1 MGLQIK
7 EIISVA
13 ENILR
18 ESGGSDYKTDAE
30 MLLSHAIKYD
40 QQKIFMNWAKEVDD
54 DHAEIFFAMVQNR
67 AEGTPTQY
75 LTNEQVFKG
84 QSFYVDENVLIP
96 RPETELLVDEAVAY
110 LKDNRS
116 AKNVLDLGTGSG
128 VIAVSLARKA
138 ASLKITASDVSE
150 KALAVAE
157 RNASRLG
164 VKGQIKFVA
173 SDVFD
178 GFKTGFAGPKWD
190 VIISNPPYI
199 KSPVLPT
206 LQREIYE
213 HEPMTALDGGEDGL
227 DVYRRLISGA
237 PSFLRKTGAV
247 FFEIGYDQAHEVTA
261 LFRENGSYVRI
272 AVTPDIA
279 GHDRII
285 SARMK

>member
-7 EIISVA
+7 EIILVA

-18 ESGGSDYKTDAE
+18 ESGDSDYKTDAE
-30 MLLSHAIKYD
+30 ILLCHAIKYD
-40 QQKIFMNWAKEVDD
+40 SQRIFMNWAKEVDD
-54 DHAEIFFAMVQNR
+54 DHAEVFFDMVEKR
-67 AEGTPTQY
+67 AKGTPTQY

-84 QSFYVDENVLIP
+84 RAFYVDENVLIP
-96 RPETELLVDEAVAY
+96 RPETELLLDEVAAY

-128 VIAVSLARKA
+128 AIAVSLAKMA
-138 ASLKITASDVSE
+138 PSLKITASDISG

-157 RNASRLG
+157 KNAARLG
-164 VKGQIKFVA
+164 AKGQIKFTE

-178 GFKTGFAGPKWD
+178 AFKTGFAGPKWD
-190 VIISNPPYI
+190 VVVSNPPYI
-199 KSPVLPT
+199 KSAVIPT

-213 HEPMTALDGGEDGL
+213 HEPLTALDGGEDGL

-237 PSFLRKTGAV
+237 PTFLRKTGAV

-279 GHDRII
+279 GLDRVV